1 MKWFADVVAQAK
13 RIFLSLYNLNI
24 VIIILTSTLYKNT
37 YNDYIEN
44 LGGDWIMSI
53 VIQVIVFIVVVILL
67 AKPLGIYISK
77 VFKNE
82 RVFLTKILE
91 PIEKFIYKVLRI
103 KKDEEM
109 NGKEY
114 ILSIVSFSVISLIF
128 VIILQMIQYILPLN
142 PEKLKNIDWK
152 LALNTASSFV
162 TNTNWQAY
170 SGESTLSYLTQMIG
184 LTVQNF
190 LSAAVGISVLMVLI
204 RGFKRSKCNHIG
216 NFWVDLTK
224 STLYILLPLS
234 MVLAIILTTQGVV
247 QNFKPY
253 QEVNLVESVATE
265 SQGVIDNQK
274 IPGGPAAS
282 QIAIKQLGTN
292 GGGFFGT
299 NSAYPFENPTYL
311 SNMAQ
316 VISIIL
322 IPAALCFTFGDM
334 VNDKKQGNVILG
346 AMMIIFILAIS
357 SAMYFEFKAT
367 PELANNP
374 YITSE
379 FKLDQSGGNME
390 GKEARFGV
398 INSAIWG
405 VTTTSASNGSV
416 NAMHDSFTPMG
427 GMVLTLLMQLGE
439 VVFGGVGCGLYGML
453 AFVIL
458 TVFISGLMVGRTPE
472 YLGKKIDPF
481 EMKMASILIITTPA
495 LVLIGSAITCMIPNI
510 DFFLTNNGPHSFSE
524 ILYALSSTGNNN
536 GSAFAGF
543 NVNNDFMN
551 ILTSIIMI
559 LARFIP
565 IVLIIK
571 IGESLA
577 SKKIV
582 PQSAGTLATN
592 NMLFVFLLVGVVLMI
607 GALGFLPSLAL
618 GPIAEHLNM
627 IF

>member
-1 MKWFADVVAQAK
+1 M
-13 RIFLSLYNLNI
+13 SS
-24 VIIILTSTLYKNT
+24 IL
-37 YNDYIEN
+37 
-44 LGGDWIMSI
+44 
-53 VIQVIVFIVVVILL
+53 IQVIVFILLVLLL

-82 RVFLTKILE
+82 KVFLSKIIR
-91 PIEKFIYKVLRI
+91 PVEKFIYKVL
-103 KKDEEM
+103 KVNEKEEM

-114 ILSIVSFSVISLIF
+114 TISLISFSILSLLF
-128 VIILQMIQYILPLN
+128 VLFLQMVQYLLPLN
-142 PEKLKNIDWK
+142 PEKLANVRWD
-152 LALNTASSFV
+152 LAFNTAISFV

-170 SGESTLSYLTQMIG
+170 SGETTLSYLSQMIG

-190 LSAAVGISVLMVLI
+190 VSAAVGISVLMVLI
-204 RGFKRSKCNHIG
+204 RGFKRSKISKLG

-234 MVLAIILTTQGVV
+234 FVLAIFLATQGVV
-247 QNFKPY
+247 QNLKPY
-253 QEVNLVESVATE
+253 QEVSLVQEMTLE
-265 SQGVIDNQK
+265 NGEVIDKQI

-299 NSAYPFENPTYL
+299 NSAHPLENPTYL
-311 SNMAQ
+311 SNLAQ
-316 VISIIL
+316 VVSIIL

-334 VNDKKQGNVILG
+334 MNDKKQGKVILY
-346 AMMIIFILAIS
+346 AMLIIFILAM
-357 SAMYFEFKAT
+357 SATIYFEYKST
-367 PELANNP
+367 PELVNNVS
-374 YITSE
+374 INSDIS
-379 FKLDQSGGNME
+379 LGQSGGNME
-390 GKEARFGV
+390 GKETRFGV
-398 INSAIWG
+398 TNSSIWG
-405 VTTTSASNGSV
+405 VATTSASNGSV
-416 NAMHDSFTPMG
+416 NSMHDSFTPIG
-427 GMVLTLLMQLGE
+427 GMTMMILMQLGE
-439 VVFGGVGCGLYGML
+439 VIFGGVGCGLYGML

-472 YLGKKIDPF
+472 YLGKKIEPY
-481 EMKMASILIITTPA
+481 EMKMASILIITTPV
-495 LVLIGSAITCMIPNI
+495 LVLVGTSIICLLPNVNEI
-510 DFFLTNNGPHSFSE
+510 LNNSGAHGFSE

-543 NVNNDFMN
+543 SANNVFVNV
-551 ILTSIIMI
+551 LTGIVML

-571 IGESLA
+571 IAQSLA

-582 PQSAGTLATN
+582 PASSGTLATN

-607 GALGFLPSLAL
+607 GALSFLPSLAL
-618 GPIAEHLNM
+618 GPIAEHLSM

>member
-1 MKWFADVVAQAK
+1 M
-13 RIFLSLYNLNI
+13 SS
-24 VIIILTSTLYKNT
+24 IL
-37 YNDYIEN
+37 
-44 LGGDWIMSI
+44 M
-53 VIQVIVFIVVVILL
+53 QVIVFILLVLLL

-82 RVFLTKILE
+82 KVFLSKIIR
-91 PIEKFIYKVLRI
+91 PVEKFIYKILKVNE
-103 KKDEEM
+103 KEEM

-114 ILSIVSFSVISLIF
+114 TISLISFSILSLLF
-128 VIILQMIQYILPLN
+128 VLFLQMVQYLLPLN
-142 PEKLKNIDWK
+142 PEKLANVRWD
-152 LALNTASSFV
+152 LAFNTAISFV

-170 SGESTLSYLTQMIG
+170 SGETTLSYLSQMIG

-190 LSAAVGISVLMVLI
+190 VSAAVGISVLMVLI
-204 RGFKRSKCNHIG
+204 RGFKRSKISKLG

-234 MVLAIILTTQGVV
+234 FVLAIFLTTQGVV
-247 QNFKPY
+247 QNLKPY
-253 QEVNLVESVATE
+253 QEVSLVQEMTLE
-265 SQGVIDNQK
+265 NGEVIDKQI

-299 NSAYPFENPTYL
+299 NSAHPLENPTYL
-311 SNMAQ
+311 SNLSQ
-316 VISIIL
+316 VVSIIL

-334 VNDKKQGNVILG
+334 MNDKKQGKVILY
-346 AMMIIFILAIS
+346 AMLIIFILAM
-357 SAMYFEFKAT
+357 SATIYFEYKST
-367 PELANNP
+367 PELVNNVS
-374 YITSE
+374 INSDIS
-379 FKLDQSGGNME
+379 LGQSGGNME
-390 GKEARFGV
+390 GKETRFGV
-398 INSAIWG
+398 TNSSIWA
-405 VTTTSASNGSV
+405 VATTSASNGSV
-416 NAMHDSFTPMG
+416 NSMHDSFTPIG
-427 GMVLTLLMQLGE
+427 GMTMMILMQLGE
-439 VVFGGVGCGLYGML
+439 VIFGGVGCGLYGML

-472 YLGKKIDPF
+472 YLGKKIEPY
-481 EMKMASILIITTPA
+481 EMKMASILIITTPV
-495 LVLIGSAITCMIPNI
+495 LVLVGTSIICLLPNVNEI
-510 DFFLTNNGPHSFSE
+510 LNNSGAHGFSE

-543 NVNNDFMN
+543 SANNVFVNV
-551 ILTSIIMI
+551 LTGIVML

-571 IGESLA
+571 IAQSLA

-582 PQSAGTLATN
+582 PASSGTLATN

-607 GALGFLPSLAL
+607 GALSFLPSLAL
-618 GPIAEHLNM
+618 GPIAEHLSM

>member
-1 MKWFADVVAQAK
+1 M
-13 RIFLSLYNLNI
+13 SS
-24 VIIILTSTLYKNT
+24 IL
-37 YNDYIEN
+37 
-44 LGGDWIMSI
+44 
-53 VIQVIVFIVVVILL
+53 IQVIVFILLVLLL

-82 RVFLTKILE
+82 KVFLSKIIRPVE
-91 PIEKFIYKVLRI
+91 RFIYKVL
-103 KKDEEM
+103 KVNEKEEM

-114 ILSIVSFSVISLIF
+114 TISLISFSILSLLF
-128 VIILQMIQYILPLN
+128 VLFLQMAQYLLPLN
-142 PEKLKNIDWK
+142 PEKLANVRWD
-152 LALNTASSFV
+152 LAFNTAISFV

-170 SGESTLSYLTQMIG
+170 SGETTLSYLSQMIG

-190 LSAAVGISVLMVLI
+190 VSAAVGISVLMVLI
-204 RGFKRSKCNHIG
+204 RGFKRSKISKLG

-234 MVLAIILTTQGVV
+234 FVLAIFLTTQGVV
-247 QNFKPY
+247 QNLKPY
-253 QEVNLVESVATE
+253 QEVSLVQEMTLDNGE
-265 SQGVIDNQK
+265 VIDKQI

-299 NSAYPFENPTYL
+299 NSAHPLENPTYL
-311 SNMAQ
+311 SNLAQ
-316 VISIIL
+316 VVSIIL

-334 VNDKKQGNVILG
+334 MNDKKQGKVILY
-346 AMMIIFILAIS
+346 AMLIIFILAM
-357 SAMYFEFKAT
+357 SATIYFEYKST
-367 PELANNP
+367 PELVNNVS
-374 YITSE
+374 INSDIS
-379 FKLDQSGGNME
+379 LGQSGGNME
-390 GKEARFGV
+390 GKETRFGV
-398 INSAIWG
+398 TNSSIWA
-405 VTTTSASNGSV
+405 VATTSASNGSV
-416 NAMHDSFTPMG
+416 NSMHDSFTPIG
-427 GMVLTLLMQLGE
+427 GMTMMILMQLGE
-439 VVFGGVGCGLYGML
+439 VIFGGVGCGLYGML

-472 YLGKKIDPF
+472 YLGKKIEPY
-481 EMKMASILIITTPA
+481 EMKMASILIITTPV
-495 LVLIGSAITCMIPNI
+495 LVLVGTSIICLLPNVNEI
-510 DFFLTNNGPHSFSE
+510 LNNSGAHGFSE

-543 NVNNDFMN
+543 SANNVFVNV
-551 ILTSIIMI
+551 LTGIVMI

-571 IGESLA
+571 IAQSLA

-582 PQSAGTLATN
+582 PASSGTLATN

-607 GALGFLPSLAL
+607 GALSFLPSLAL
-618 GPIAEHLNM
+618 GPIAEHLSM

>member
-1 MKWFADVVAQAK
+1 M
-13 RIFLSLYNLNI
+13 SS
-24 VIIILTSTLYKNT
+24 IL
-37 YNDYIEN
+37 
-44 LGGDWIMSI
+44 
-53 VIQVIVFIVVVILL
+53 IQVIVFILLVLLL

-82 RVFLTKILE
+82 KVFLSKIIR
-91 PIEKFIYKVLRI
+91 PVEKFIYKVL
-103 KKDEEM
+103 KVNEKEEM

-114 ILSIVSFSVISLIF
+114 TISLISFSILSLLF
-128 VIILQMIQYILPLN
+128 VLFLQMVQYLLPLN
-142 PEKLKNIDWK
+142 PEKLANVRWD
-152 LALNTASSFV
+152 LAFNTAISFV

-170 SGESTLSYLTQMIG
+170 SGETTLSYLSQMIG

-190 LSAAVGISVLMVLI
+190 VSAAVGISVLMVLI
-204 RGFKRSKCNHIG
+204 RGFKRSKISKLG

-234 MVLAIILTTQGVV
+234 FVLAIFLTTQGVV
-247 QNFKPY
+247 QNLKPY
-253 QEVNLVESVATE
+253 QEVSLVQEMTLE
-265 SQGVIDNQK
+265 NGEVIDKQI

-299 NSAYPFENPTYL
+299 NSAHPLENPTYL
-311 SNMAQ
+311 SNLAQ
-316 VISIIL
+316 VVSIIL

-334 VNDKKQGNVILG
+334 MNDKKQGKVILYS
-346 AMMIIFILAIS
+346 MLIIFILAM
-357 SAMYFEFKAT
+357 SATIYFEYKST
-367 PELANNP
+367 PELVNNVS
-374 YITSE
+374 INSDIS
-379 FKLDQSGGNME
+379 LGQSGGNME
-390 GKEARFGV
+390 GKETRFGV
-398 INSAIWG
+398 TNSSIWA
-405 VTTTSASNGSV
+405 VATTSASNGSV
-416 NAMHDSFTPMG
+416 NSMHDSFTPIG
-427 GMVLTLLMQLGE
+427 GMTMMILMQLGE
-439 VVFGGVGCGLYGML
+439 VIFGGVGCGLYGML

-472 YLGKKIDPF
+472 YLGKKIEPY
-481 EMKMASILIITTPA
+481 EMKMASILIITTPV
-495 LVLIGSAITCMIPNI
+495 LVLVGTSIICLLPNVNEI
-510 DFFLTNNGPHSFSE
+510 LNNSGAHGFSE

-543 NVNNDFMN
+543 SANNVFVNV
-551 ILTSIIMI
+551 LTGIVML

-571 IGESLA
+571 IAQSLA

-582 PQSAGTLATN
+582 PASSGTLATN

-607 GALGFLPSLAL
+607 GALSFLPSLAL
-618 GPIAEHLNM
+618 GPIAEHLSM

>member
-1 MKWFADVVAQAK
+1 M
-13 RIFLSLYNLNI
+13 SS
-24 VIIILTSTLYKNT
+24 IL
-37 YNDYIEN
+37 
-44 LGGDWIMSI
+44 
-53 VIQVIVFIVVVILL
+53 IQVIVFILLVLLL

-82 RVFLTKILE
+82 KVFLSKIIR
-91 PIEKFIYKVLRI
+91 PVEKFIYKVL
-103 KKDEEM
+103 KVNEKEEM

-114 ILSIVSFSVISLIF
+114 TISLISFSILSLLF
-128 VIILQMIQYILPLN
+128 VLFLQMVQYLLPLN
-142 PEKLKNIDWK
+142 PEKLANVRWD
-152 LALNTASSFV
+152 LAFNTAISFV

-170 SGESTLSYLTQMIG
+170 SGETTLSYLSQMIG

-190 LSAAVGISVLMVLI
+190 VSAAVGISVLMVLI
-204 RGFKRSKCNHIG
+204 RGFKRSKISKLG

-234 MVLAIILTTQGVV
+234 LVLAIFLTTQGVV
-247 QNFKPY
+247 QNLKPY
-253 QEVNLVESVATE
+253 QEVSLVQEMTLDN
-265 SQGVIDNQK
+265 GDFIDKQV

-299 NSAYPFENPTYL
+299 NSAHPLENPTYL
-311 SNMAQ
+311 SNLAQ
-316 VISIIL
+316 VVSIIL

-334 VNDKKQGNVILG
+334 MKDKKQGKVILY
-346 AMMIIFILAIS
+346 AMLIIFILAM
-357 SAMYFEFKAT
+357 SATIYFEYKST
-367 PELANNP
+367 PELVNNP
-374 YITSE
+374 SINSNIS
-379 FKLDQSGGNME
+379 LGQSGGNME
-390 GKEARFGV
+390 GKETRFGV
-398 INSAIWG
+398 TNSSIWA
-405 VTTTSASNGSV
+405 VATTSASNGSV
-416 NAMHDSFTPMG
+416 NSMHDSFTPIG
-427 GMVLTLLMQLGE
+427 GMTMMILMQLGE
-439 VVFGGVGCGLYGML
+439 VIFGGVGCGLYGML

-472 YLGKKIDPF
+472 YLGKKIEPY
-481 EMKMASILIITTPA
+481 EMKMASILIITTPV
-495 LVLIGSAITCMIPNI
+495 LVLVGTSIICLLPNVNELLNNSGSH
-510 DFFLTNNGPHSFSE
+510 GFSE

-543 NVNNDFMN
+543 SANNVFVNV
-551 ILTSIIMI
+551 LTGIVML

-571 IGESLA
+571 IAQSLA

-582 PQSAGTLATN
+582 PASSGTLATN

-607 GALGFLPSLAL
+607 GALSFLPSLAL
-618 GPIAEHLNM
+618 GPIAEHLSM

>member
-1 MKWFADVVAQAK
+1 M
-13 RIFLSLYNLNI
+13 SS
-24 VIIILTSTLYKNT
+24 IL
-37 YNDYIEN
+37 
-44 LGGDWIMSI
+44 
-53 VIQVIVFIVVVILL
+53 IQVIVFILLVLLL

-82 RVFLTKILE
+82 KVFLSKIIR
-91 PIEKFIYKVLRI
+91 PVEKFIYKVL
-103 KKDEEM
+103 KVNEKEEM

-114 ILSIVSFSVISLIF
+114 TISLISFSILSLLF
-128 VIILQMIQYILPLN
+128 VLFLQMVQYLLPLN
-142 PEKLKNIDWK
+142 PEKLANVRWD
-152 LALNTASSFV
+152 LAFNTAISFV

-170 SGESTLSYLTQMIG
+170 SGETTLSYLSQMIG

-190 LSAAVGISVLMVLI
+190 VSAAVGISVLMVLI
-204 RGFKRSKCNHIG
+204 RGFKRSKISKLG

-234 MVLAIILTTQGVV
+234 FVLAIFLTTQGVV
-247 QNFKPY
+247 QNLKPY
-253 QEVNLVESVATE
+253 QEVSLVQEMTLE
-265 SQGVIDNQK
+265 NGEVIDKQI

-299 NSAYPFENPTYL
+299 NSAHPLENPTYL
-311 SNMAQ
+311 SNLAQ
-316 VISIIL
+316 VVSIIL

-334 VNDKKQGNVILG
+334 MNDKKQGKVILYS
-346 AMMIIFILAIS
+346 MLIIFILAMSTTI
-357 SAMYFEFKAT
+357 YFEYKST
-367 PELANNP
+367 PELVNNVS
-374 YITSE
+374 INSDIS
-379 FKLDQSGGNME
+379 LGQSGANME
-390 GKEARFGV
+390 GKETRFGV
-398 INSAIWG
+398 TNSSIWA
-405 VTTTSASNGSV
+405 VATTSASNGSV
-416 NAMHDSFTPMG
+416 NSMHDSFTPIG
-427 GMVLTLLMQLGE
+427 GMTMMILMQLGE
-439 VVFGGVGCGLYGML
+439 VIFGGVGCGLYGML

-472 YLGKKIDPF
+472 YLGKKIEPY
-481 EMKMASILIITTPA
+481 EMKMASILIITTPV
-495 LVLIGSAITCMIPNI
+495 LVLVGTSIICLLPNVNEI
-510 DFFLTNNGPHSFSE
+510 LNNSGAHGFSE

-543 NVNNDFMN
+543 SANNVFVNV
-551 ILTSIIMI
+551 LTGIVML

-571 IGESLA
+571 IAQSLA

-582 PQSAGTLATN
+582 PASSGTLATN

-607 GALGFLPSLAL
+607 GALSFLPSLAL
-618 GPIAEHLNM
+618 GPIAEHLSM

>member
-1 MKWFADVVAQAK
+1 
-13 RIFLSLYNLNI
+13 
-24 VIIILTSTLYKNT
+24 
-37 YNDYIEN
+37 
-44 LGGDWIMSI
+44 MSI

>member
-1 MKWFADVVAQAK
+1 M
-13 RIFLSLYNLNI
+13 SS
-24 VIIILTSTLYKNT
+24 IL
-37 YNDYIEN
+37 
-44 LGGDWIMSI
+44 
-53 VIQVIVFIVVVILL
+53 IQVIVFILLVLLL

-82 RVFLTKILE
+82 KVFLSKIIR
-91 PIEKFIYKVLRI
+91 PVEKFIYKVL
-103 KKDEEM
+103 KVNEKEEM

-114 ILSIVSFSVISLIF
+114 TISLISFSILSLLF
-128 VIILQMIQYILPLN
+128 VLFLQMVQYLLPLN
-142 PEKLKNIDWK
+142 PEKLANVRWD
-152 LALNTASSFV
+152 LAFNTAISFV

-170 SGESTLSYLTQMIG
+170 SGETTLSYLSQMIG

-190 LSAAVGISVLMVLI
+190 VSAAVGISVLMVLI
-204 RGFKRSKCNHIG
+204 RGFKRSKISKLG

-234 MVLAIILTTQGVV
+234 FVLAIFLTTQGVV
-247 QNFKPY
+247 QNLKPY
-253 QEVNLVESVATE
+253 QEVSLVQEMTLE
-265 SQGVIDNQK
+265 NGEVIDKQI

-299 NSAYPFENPTYL
+299 NSAHPLENPTYL
-311 SNMAQ
+311 SNLAQ
-316 VISIIL
+316 VVSIIL

-334 VNDKKQGNVILG
+334 MNDKKQGKVILY
-346 AMMIIFILAIS
+346 AMLIIFILAM
-357 SAMYFEFKAT
+357 SATIYFEYKST
-367 PELANNP
+367 PELVNNVS
-374 YITSE
+374 INSDIS
-379 FKLDQSGGNME
+379 LGQSGGNME
-390 GKEARFGV
+390 GKETRFGV
-398 INSAIWG
+398 TNSSIWA
-405 VTTTSASNGSV
+405 VATTSASNGSV
-416 NAMHDSFTPMG
+416 NSMHDSFTPIG
-427 GMVLTLLMQLGE
+427 GMTMMILMQLGE
-439 VVFGGVGCGLYGML
+439 VIFGGVGCGLYGML

-472 YLGKKIDPF
+472 YLGKKIEPY
-481 EMKMASILIITTPA
+481 EMKMASILIITTPV
-495 LVLIGSAITCMIPNI
+495 LVLVGTSIICLLPNVNEI
-510 DFFLTNNGPHSFSE
+510 LNNSGAHGFSE

-543 NVNNDFMN
+543 STNNVFVNV
-551 ILTSIIMI
+551 LTGIVML

-571 IGESLA
+571 IAQSLA

-582 PQSAGTLATN
+582 PASSGTLATN

-607 GALGFLPSLAL
+607 GALSFLPSLAL
-618 GPIAEHLNM
+618 GPIAEHLSM

>member
-1 MKWFADVVAQAK
+1 M
-13 RIFLSLYNLNI
+13 SS
-24 VIIILTSTLYKNT
+24 IL
-37 YNDYIEN
+37 
-44 LGGDWIMSI
+44 
-53 VIQVIVFIVVVILL
+53 IQVIVFILLVLLL

-82 RVFLTKILE
+82 KVFLSKIIR
-91 PIEKFIYKVLRI
+91 PVEKFIYKVL
-103 KKDEEM
+103 KVNEKEEM

-114 ILSIVSFSVISLIF
+114 TISLISFSILSLLF
-128 VIILQMIQYILPLN
+128 VLFLQMVQYLLPLN
-142 PEKLKNIDWK
+142 PEKLANVRWD
-152 LALNTASSFV
+152 LAFNTAISFV

-170 SGESTLSYLTQMIG
+170 SGETTLSYLSQMIG

-190 LSAAVGISVLMVLI
+190 VSAAVGISVLMVLI
-204 RGFKRSKCNHIG
+204 RGFKRSKISKLG

-234 MVLAIILTTQGVV
+234 FVLAIFLTTQGVV
-247 QNFKPY
+247 QNLKPY
-253 QEVNLVESVATE
+253 QEVSLVQEMTLE
-265 SQGVIDNQK
+265 NGEVIDKQI

-299 NSAYPFENPTYL
+299 NSAHPLENPTYL
-311 SNMAQ
+311 SNLAQ
-316 VISIIL
+316 VVSIIL

-334 VNDKKQGNVILG
+334 MNDKKQGKVILY
-346 AMMIIFILAIS
+346 AMLIIFILAM
-357 SAMYFEFKAT
+357 SATIYFEYKST
-367 PELANNP
+367 PELVNNVS
-374 YITSE
+374 INSDIS
-379 FKLDQSGGNME
+379 LGQSGGNME
-390 GKEARFGV
+390 GKETRFGV
-398 INSAIWG
+398 TNSSIWG
-405 VTTTSASNGSV
+405 VATTSASNGAV
-416 NAMHDSFTPMG
+416 NSMHDSFTPIG
-427 GMVLTLLMQLGE
+427 GMTMMILMQLGE
-439 VVFGGVGCGLYGML
+439 VIFGGVGCGLYGML

-472 YLGKKIDPF
+472 YLGKKIEPY
-481 EMKMASILIITTPA
+481 EMKMASILIITTPV
-495 LVLIGSAITCMIPNI
+495 LVLVGTSIICLLPNVNEI
-510 DFFLTNNGPHSFSE
+510 LNNSGAHGFSE

-543 NVNNDFMN
+543 SANNVFVNV
-551 ILTSIIMI
+551 LTGIVML

-571 IGESLA
+571 IAQSLA

-582 PQSAGTLATN
+582 PASSGTLATN

-607 GALGFLPSLAL
+607 GALSFLPSLAL
-618 GPIAEHLNM
+618 GPIAEHLSM

>member
-1 MKWFADVVAQAK
+1 M
-13 RIFLSLYNLNI
+13 SS
-24 VIIILTSTLYKNT
+24 IL
-37 YNDYIEN
+37 
-44 LGGDWIMSI
+44 
-53 VIQVIVFIVVVILL
+53 IQVIVFILLVLLL

-82 RVFLTKILE
+82 KVFLSKIIR
-91 PIEKFIYKVLRI
+91 PVEKFIYKVL
-103 KKDEEM
+103 KVNEKEEM

-114 ILSIVSFSVISLIF
+114 TISLISFSILSLLF
-128 VIILQMIQYILPLN
+128 VLFLQMVQYLLPLN
-142 PEKLKNIDWK
+142 PEKLANVRWD
-152 LALNTASSFV
+152 LAFNTAISFV

-170 SGESTLSYLTQMIG
+170 SGETTLNYLSQMIG

-190 LSAAVGISVLMVLI
+190 VSAAVGISVLMVLI
-204 RGFKRSKCNHIG
+204 RGFKRSKISKLG

-234 MVLAIILTTQGVV
+234 FVLAIFLATQGVV
-247 QNFKPY
+247 QNLKPY
-253 QEVNLVESVATE
+253 QEVSLVQEMTLE
-265 SQGVIDNQK
+265 NGEVIDKQI

-299 NSAYPFENPTYL
+299 NSAHPLENPTYL
-311 SNMAQ
+311 SNLAQ
-316 VISIIL
+316 VVSIIL

-334 VNDKKQGNVILG
+334 MNDKKQGKVILY
-346 AMMIIFILAIS
+346 AMLIIFILAM
-357 SAMYFEFKAT
+357 SATIYFEYKST
-367 PELANNP
+367 PELVNNVS
-374 YITSE
+374 INSDIS
-379 FKLDQSGGNME
+379 LGQSGGNME
-390 GKEARFGV
+390 GKETRFGV
-398 INSAIWG
+398 TNSSIWG
-405 VTTTSASNGSV
+405 VATTSASNGSV
-416 NAMHDSFTPMG
+416 NSMHDSFTPIG
-427 GMVLTLLMQLGE
+427 GMTMMILMQLGE
-439 VVFGGVGCGLYGML
+439 VIFGGVGCGLYGML

-472 YLGKKIDPF
+472 YLGKKIEPY
-481 EMKMASILIITTPA
+481 EMKMASILIITTPV
-495 LVLIGSAITCMIPNI
+495 LVLVGTSIICLLPNVNEI
-510 DFFLTNNGPHSFSE
+510 LNNSGAHGFSE

-543 NVNNDFMN
+543 SANNVFVNV
-551 ILTSIIMI
+551 LTGIVML

-571 IGESLA
+571 IAQSLA

-582 PQSAGTLATN
+582 PASSGTLATN

-607 GALGFLPSLAL
+607 GALSFLPSLAL
-618 GPIAEHLNM
+618 GPIAEHLSM

>member
-1 MKWFADVVAQAK
+1 M
-13 RIFLSLYNLNI
+13 SS
-24 VIIILTSTLYKNT
+24 IL
-37 YNDYIEN
+37 
-44 LGGDWIMSI
+44 
-53 VIQVIVFIVVVILL
+53 IQVIVFILLVLLL

-82 RVFLTKILE
+82 KVFLSKIIR
-91 PIEKFIYKVLRI
+91 PVEKFIYKVL
-103 KKDEEM
+103 KVNEKEEM

-114 ILSIVSFSVISLIF
+114 TISLISFSILSLLF
-128 VIILQMIQYILPLN
+128 VLFLQMVQYLLPLN
-142 PEKLKNIDWK
+142 PEKLANVRWD
-152 LALNTASSFV
+152 LAFNTAISFV

-170 SGESTLSYLTQMIG
+170 SGETTLSYLSQMIG

-190 LSAAVGISVLMVLI
+190 VSAAVGISVLMVLI
-204 RGFKRSKCNHIG
+204 RGFKRSKISKLG

-234 MVLAIILTTQGVV
+234 FVLAIFLTTQGVV
-247 QNFKPY
+247 QNLKPY
-253 QEVNLVESVATE
+253 QEVSLVQEMTLE
-265 SQGVIDNQK
+265 NGEVIDKQI

-299 NSAYPFENPTYL
+299 NSAHPLENPTYL
-311 SNMAQ
+311 SNLAQ
-316 VISIIL
+316 VVSIIL

-334 VNDKKQGNVILG
+334 MNDKKQGKVILY
-346 AMMIIFILAIS
+346 AMLIIFILAM
-357 SAMYFEFKAT
+357 SATIYFEYKST
-367 PELANNP
+367 PELVNNVS
-374 YITSE
+374 INSDIS
-379 FKLDQSGGNME
+379 LGQSGGNME
-390 GKEARFGV
+390 GKETRFGV
-398 INSAIWG
+398 TNSSIWA
-405 VTTTSASNGSV
+405 VATTSASNGSV
-416 NAMHDSFTPMG
+416 NSMHDSFTPIG
-427 GMVLTLLMQLGE
+427 GMTMMILMQLGE
-439 VVFGGVGCGLYGML
+439 VIFGGVGCGLYGML

-472 YLGKKIDPF
+472 YLGKKIEPY
-481 EMKMASILIITTPA
+481 EMKMASILIITTPV
-495 LVLIGSAITCMIPNI
+495 LVLVGTSIICLLPNVNEI
-510 DFFLTNNGPHSFSE
+510 LNNSGAHGFSE

-543 NVNNDFMN
+543 SANNVFVNV
-551 ILTSIIMI
+551 LTGIVML

-571 IGESLA
+571 IAQSLA

-582 PQSAGTLATN
+582 PASSGTLATN

-607 GALGFLPSLAL
+607 GALSFLPSLAL
-618 GPIAEHLNM
+618 GPIAEHLSM

>member
-1 MKWFADVVAQAK
+1 M
-13 RIFLSLYNLNI
+13 SS
-24 VIIILTSTLYKNT
+24 IL
-37 YNDYIEN
+37 
-44 LGGDWIMSI
+44 
-53 VIQVIVFIVVVILL
+53 IQVIVFILLVLLL

-82 RVFLTKILE
+82 KVFLSKIIR
-91 PIEKFIYKVLRI
+91 PVEKFIYKVL
-103 KKDEEM
+103 KVNEKEEM

-114 ILSIVSFSVISLIF
+114 TISLISFSILSLLF
-128 VIILQMIQYILPLN
+128 VLFLQMVQYLLPLN
-142 PEKLKNIDWK
+142 PEKLANVRWD
-152 LALNTASSFV
+152 LAFNTAISFV

-170 SGESTLSYLTQMIG
+170 SGETTLSYLSQMIG

-190 LSAAVGISVLMVLI
+190 VSAAVGISVLMVLI
-204 RGFKRSKCNHIG
+204 RGFKRSKISKLG

-234 MVLAIILTTQGVV
+234 FVLAIFLTTQGVV
-247 QNFKPY
+247 QNLKPY
-253 QEVNLVESVATE
+253 QEVSLVQEMTLE
-265 SQGVIDNQK
+265 NGEVIDKQI

-299 NSAYPFENPTYL
+299 NSAHPLENPTYL
-311 SNMAQ
+311 SNLAQ
-316 VISIIL
+316 VVSIIL

-334 VNDKKQGNVILG
+334 MNDKKQGKVILY
-346 AMMIIFILAIS
+346 AMLIIFILAM
-357 SAMYFEFKAT
+357 SATIYFEYKST
-367 PELANNP
+367 PELVNNVS
-374 YITSE
+374 INSDIS
-379 FKLDQSGGNME
+379 LGQSGGNME
-390 GKEARFGV
+390 GKETRFGV
-398 INSAIWG
+398 TNSSIWG
-405 VTTTSASNGSV
+405 VATTSASNGSV
-416 NAMHDSFTPMG
+416 NSMHDSFTPIG
-427 GMVLTLLMQLGE
+427 GMTMMILMQLGE
-439 VVFGGVGCGLYGML
+439 VIFGGVGCGLYGML

-472 YLGKKIDPF
+472 YLGKKIEPY
-481 EMKMASILIITTPA
+481 EMKMASILIITTPV
-495 LVLIGSAITCMIPNI
+495 LVLVGTSIICLLPNVNEI
-510 DFFLTNNGPHSFSE
+510 LNNSGAHGFSE

-543 NVNNDFMN
+543 SANNVFVNV
-551 ILTSIIMI
+551 LTGIVML

-571 IGESLA
+571 IAQSLA

-582 PQSAGTLATN
+582 PASSGTLATN

-607 GALGFLPSLAL
+607 GALSFLPSLAL
-618 GPIAEHLNM
+618 GPIAEHLSM

>member
-1 MKWFADVVAQAK
+1 MK
-13 RIFLSLYNLNI
+13 
-24 VIIILTSTLYKNT
+24 
-37 YNDYIEN
+37 
-44 LGGDWIMSI
+44 MSI
-53 VIQVIVFIVVVILL
+53 VIQVFIFLAVVILL

-77 VFKNE
+77 VFKDE
-82 RVFLTKILE
+82 KVFLTRILA
-91 PIEKFIYKVLRI
+91 PIEKFIYKVLNI

-114 ILSIVSFSVISLIF
+114 ILSVISFSIISLIF
-128 VIILQMIQYILPLN
+128 VFLLQMIQYILPLN
-142 PEKLKNIDWK
+142 PEKLKNLDWK
-152 LALNTASSFV
+152 LAFNTATSFV

-170 SGESTLSYLTQMIG
+170 SGESTLSYLTQMLG

-204 RGFKRSKCNHIG
+204 RGFKRSKCNSIG
-216 NFWVDLTK
+216 NFWKDLTK

-234 MVLAIILTTQGVV
+234 VVLAIFLTTQGVV
-247 QNFKPY
+247 QNLKPY
-253 QEVNLVESVATE
+253 QEVKLVQSVETE
-265 SQGVIDNQK
+265 NKGVVDNQI

-316 VISIIL
+316 VVSIIL
-322 IPAALCFTFGDM
+322 IPAALCFTFGEM
-334 VNDKKQGNVILG
+334 VNDRKQGNVILC
-346 AMMIIFILAIS
+346 AMMIIFTLAIS

-367 PELANNP
+367 PELANNK

-379 FKLDQSGGNME
+379 FKSDQSGGNME
-390 GKEARFGV
+390 GKESRFGV

-416 NAMHDSFTPMG
+416 NSMHDSFTPMG
-427 GMVLTLLMQLGE
+427 GMILTLLMQLGE

-472 YLGKKIDPF
+472 YLGKKIEPF

-495 LVLIGSAITCMIPNI
+495 LVLVGSAITCMVPNI
-510 DFFLTNNGPHSFSE
+510 DFFLTNNGPHGFSE

-543 NVNNDFMN
+543 YANNNFMN

-571 IGESLA
+571 IAQSLA

-627 IF
+627 FF